1 VFHLKDVTDL
11 AGNLSSVLEA
21 SMRAQDKI
29 EKGYRLKA
37 GEAESILSD
46 NDERIARAEFKELWD
61 ALETPD
67 TAGAVTADL
76 EKQPVVKQQVKN
88 TIENIKNRSS
98 VADVTGGTFQTNAK
112 GYPERVPGATRQRG
126 TTASKPDDP
135 EAPEGAGTALSILD
149 YLAGVYFISRYG
161 PDEYACMME
170 IVPLMCS
177 HASVGGPA

>member
-1 VFHLKDVTDL
+1 LRNEFQTGDKTQGVFHLKDVTDL
-11 AGNLSSVLEA
+11 AVNLSSVLEA

-29 EKGYRLKA
+29 EKGYRLKP

-98 VADVTGGTFQTNAK
+98 VADVTGETFQTNAK
-112 GYPERVPGATRQRG
+112 EYPERVPGATRQRG
-126 TTASKPDDP
+126 TASKPDEP
-135 EAPEGAGTALSILD
+135 EAPEGAGTAPSILD
-149 YLAGVYFISRYG
+149 YLAGVHFITRYG
-161 PDEYACMME
+161 PDEYA
-170 IVPLMCS
+170 
-177 HASVGGPA
+177 